1 MSKSK
6 KRLQKEVKK
15 GLFAQAAEG
24 ADGSEFIVD
33 EEAVKQEVYRQV
45 ARCEVCSVVW
55 PSLHSWVV
63 ANVCYWPD
71 RATVSRTMFLQ
82 RSAS

>member
-24 ADGSEFIVD
+24 ADGSKFIVD
-33 EEAVKQEVYRQV
+33 EAVKQEVYKQV
-45 ARCEVCSVVW
+45 ACCEVCSVVW
-55 PSLHSWVV
+55 PSLNYFMGS
-63 ANVCYWPD
+63 
-71 RATVSRTMFLQ
+71 S
-82 RSAS
+82 